1 MKKLLQNIKH
11 LIVLLLL
18 TISLNAFAAQHKEIK
33 HNIQANNQI
42 DYQSIDYSKLNYRQL
57 NNLLFTITT
66 DDNKVCANFS
76 MAAYTGTM
84 TQTHYKK
91 ASQLFLD
98 CLKQVVPLEKEVINR
113 LKKYSNNKEVYDMY
127 QGLKYAIDNFVQI
140 QQFAMDTATNKF
152 KQHNLEENY

>member
-1 MKKLLQNIKH
+1 MKKLSKIKH
-11 LIVLLLL
+11 LIILLLL
-18 TISLNAFAAQHKEIK
+18 TISINAIAAQHKEIK
-33 HNIQANNQI
+33 HNIQTNNQI

-66 DDNKVCANFS
+66 DDNKVCVNFG
-76 MAAYTGTM
+76 MAAYTRPM

-98 CLKQVVPLEKEVINR
+98 CLKQVVPLEKEIINR

-127 QGLKYAIDNFVQI
+127 QGLKWSIDNFVQI
-140 QQFAMDTATNKF
+140 HQFRMDHATNEF